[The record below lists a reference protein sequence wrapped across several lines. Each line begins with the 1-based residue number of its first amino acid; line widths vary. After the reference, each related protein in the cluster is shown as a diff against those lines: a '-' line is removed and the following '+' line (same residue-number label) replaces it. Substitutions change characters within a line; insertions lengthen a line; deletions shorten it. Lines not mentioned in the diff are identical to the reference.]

1 MEKGPD
7 ERLPER
13 LFATDRYPSRR
24 LNVYSTME
32 YLVIVR
38 KALQGTPDYDR
49 LMGSCFGKLYDLPVR
64 RCSYASV
71 MIHGMLARQVVTKKR
86 YEIWPV
92 FGGKPW
98 KFSLVEFGAV
108 TGLPCGEFEEGYVPD
123 FQPAF
128 NDDDYAYWD
137 KLFDGKRDITI
148 PEVVKMVTEDLTL
161 SRAKRFKLCLLIIV
175 DGVLIPSVHPVRPTP
190 KHVKL
195 LENLKDFLSFPWGR
209 ESFFWTVS
217 TMNPAKRVIGRCD
230 DPVGE
235 FCTKLRQ
242 KTKKMAG
249 FPLALQLV
257 AYEFIPQLLARLG
270 GNDGLKLRDAE
281 RVQKHSGLTLVDV
294 LEAEH
299 APEVIFSHS

>member
-1 MEKGPD
+1 MEEGPD

-38 KALQGTPDYDR
+38 KALQETPVYDR

-71 MIHGMLARQVVTKKR
+71 MIHGMLARQVVTKKW
-86 YEIWPV
+86 YEMWPV

-108 TGLPCGEFEEGYVPD
+108 TGLSCGEFEEGYVPD

-217 TMNPAKRVIGRCD
+217 TMIPAKRVIGRCD

-270 GNDGLKLRDAE
+270 ATMG
-281 RVQKHSGLTLVDV
+281 
-294 LEAEH
+294 
-299 APEVIFSHS
+299 